1 MYIDINPVLFQFS
14 AISRVNAR
22 EAARAG
28 LRRRVPEDRTEDT
41 RCQKGSGKKNVSYT
55 IFVFISLSWPHV

>member
-14 AISRVNAR
+14 TISRVNAR

-28 LRRRVPEDRTEDT
+28 LRRRVSEDRTEDT
-41 RCQKGSGKKNVSYT
+41 RCQKGSGKKNVSYF
-55 IFVFISLSWPHV
+55 IKIVFVSI